1 MNRPSLRSLAG
12 VLVLAFAVLP
22 LAGQAQVVKSKAP
35 PRLPPTASETSRI
48 PAGVDTGSPVTSDA
62 LPLGTP
68 VPPNASAGRK
78 ELTTRSAAARA
89 ATRPKATAS
98 SADCTRTIA
107 PVAPGD
113 VKAPAAGAPN
123 SRGAGNPSRPST
135 AASSATPRGTTRI
148 DC

>member
-1 MNRPSLRSLAG
+1 MNRSSLRSVASA
-12 VLVLAFAVLP
+12 LVLAVAVLP
-22 LAGQAQVVKSKAP
+22 LAAQAQVPKAKQP
-35 PRLPPTASETSRI
+35 PRLPPSASETSRI

-89 ATRPKATAS
+89 AARPKGTAS
-98 SADCTRTIA
+98 GADCTRRIA

-113 VKAPAAGAPN
+113 IKAPVAAPN
-123 SRGAGNPSRPST
+123 TGMTGNPARPST
-135 AASSATPRGTTRI
+135 AASSAPPPGSTRI

>member
-1 MNRPSLRSLAG
+1 MNRPSLRSLACA
-12 VLVLAFAVLP
+12 LALAFSVP
-22 LAGQAQVVKSKAP
+22 LAAVAQTPTTKAP
-35 PRLPPTASETSRI
+35 PRLPPNASEQSRI
-48 PAGVDTGSPVTSDA
+48 PAGADTGSPVTSDA

-89 ATRPKATAS
+89 AARPKGTAS
-98 SADCTRTIA
+98 SADCTRRIA

-113 VKAPAAGAPN
+113 IKGPAVGTPG
-123 SRGAGNPSRPST
+123 SRVGNPAGPST
-135 AASSATPRGTTRI
+135 SASSPPRGSTRI